1 MAFAGAHPVAI
12 LVVLAALAAT
22 AGIFLF
28 LQVMIAGR
36 TAQVSWGPRFDGE
49 YDERFGNLDVR
60 YGGHDEHVLVRIK
73 AAVSSLR

>member
-1 MAFAGAHPVAI
+1 
-12 LVVLAALAAT
+12 
-22 AGIFLF
+22 
-28 LQVMIAGR
+28 MIAGR